1 MITRII
7 NLLLLC
13 VTCISAFA
21 VEDLRGTLYM
31 VYPADVTFYGRV
43 HDVNNN
49 TLIGFLVQVCWDDP
63 TFTNNCDQPVTADQT
78 DLPYDTCSGASCNG
92 FHYPIPTS
100 AVGSVLPR
108 DGNQHLMY
116 VKVIS
121 KANPG
126 PGDKPIDG
134 SPWPFIFKSGVVGPM
149 WTANL
154 EATPTRLTAS
164 QLAILVNSQDPYGVG
179 STGNVVCTVKGV
191 AIKDDGVAGYYAKR
205 HNVPCANIAVIS
217 VPVVQTTTQAL
228 FFSSI
233 LPAVQALP
241 ASIQTI
247 AIAWVQPSVV
257 GYNIGYRPQSIS
269 AAVANAGLVTGTGC
283 VGGAPGLGYGPI
295 NPYFNS
301 SSQAPYTDHHL
312 RPTMMLAGEICP
324 ACTPTNNFSAQW
336 YADFPTA
343 KAFIDSA
350 IAGTDTNPSGGNIY
364 WTIMGDL
371 TRDQSSL
378 LVSPL
383 ELGNGLTPYAYSQ
396 VLGTFPQPHSR
407 TVSAKNILLYEESAP
422 NWNYAS
428 PTFIPGAAIGY
439 SVTSSSGWLPSD
451 GNQTTA
457 ASWMSLGAVG
467 AFGNGVEPCEL
478 LTYKSLDPALV
489 IPNYTQGQS
498 LVESLWKSVRLP
510 WGANFLGDPLAAP
523 FTLQGTGVST
533 PVLTSVS
540 PTSLLQGSSATVTLT
555 GQNFTSP
562 ATVTWPATGGSV
574 SNVTVVN
581 ATTVT
586 ATFAA
591 AANATPGSYNV
602 TVSTAAGTSGPVPF
616 QITALAPAPVVTSI
630 SPTSGNPGTS
640 VSVTL
645 TGSNFAQG
653 ATVNLTGTGVS
664 ASSISVVSTTQLTA
678 TFTISATAAT
688 GTHNVTVTTSAGT
701 SNAVAFTVNAA
712 PAAPVLSSLSPASGT
727 LGSTVNVTLTG
738 TNFTPGATL
747 AITGTGVSASSISV
761 VSTTQITATFTIA
774 TTAATG
780 IYNVTV
786 TTAAGTSNTAAFP
799 VNAAPAAPVL
809 SSLSP
814 ASGTAGSTVNVAL
827 TGTGFTPGA
836 TLAITGT
843 GVSASGIS
851 VVSATQIT
859 ALFAITSTASTGA
872 RNVTITTAAGT
883 SNTAAFTVN
892 PATGSGP
899 TLTALTP
906 NNGLAGTSVNLT
918 MTGTNFTPSTG
929 VRLSGLGAAVRNLVV
944 VSPTQIT
951 VTFVLSPTTAK
962 GAHNVYVSN
971 TAGNSAILPFT
982 VN

>member
-1 MITRII
+1 
-7 NLLLLC
+7 
-13 VTCISAFA
+13 
-21 VEDLRGTLYM
+21 M
-31 VYPADVTFYGRV
+31 VYPPDVTFYGRV
-43 HDVNNN
+43 HDVNNTATN
-49 TLIGFLVQVCWDDP
+49 GFPVQICWDDP
-63 TFTNNCDQPVTADQT
+63 TFTRNCDRPVIADQT
-78 DLPYDTCSGASCNG
+78 ILPYATCTICNG
-92 FHYPIPTS
+92 FHYPIPTGS
-100 AVGSVLPR
+100 VGSVTPR
-108 DGNQHLMY
+108 DGSQHMMY

-126 PGDKPIDG
+126 AGDKPIDG
-134 SPWPFIFKSGVVGPM
+134 SPWPFIWKSGVVGPM

-154 EATPTRLTAS
+154 EAAPSRLNAS
-164 QLAILVNSQDPYGVG
+164 QLAILVNSQDPYGIG

-217 VPVVQTTTQAL
+217 IPVVQTTTQAL

-241 ASIQTI
+241 ASIQAI

-257 GYNIGYRPQSIS
+257 SYNIGYSPQSIS

-283 VGGAPGLGYGPI
+283 VNGAPGLGYGPI
-295 NPYFNS
+295 SPYFNS
-301 SSQAPYTDHHL
+301 SSQAPWTDHRI

-350 IAGTDTNPSGGNIY
+350 IAGTGTNPSGGNIY
-364 WTIMGDL
+364 WTIMGDF

-383 ELGNGLTPYAYSQ
+383 ELGNGLTPYAYAQ

-422 NWNYAS
+422 NWNYSA

-439 SVTSSSGWLPSD
+439 SVTSASGWLPSD

-457 ASWMSLGAVG
+457 ASWMSLGAIG
-467 AFGNGVEPCEL
+467 AFGQGVEPCEL

-489 IPNYTQGQS
+489 IPNYTQGQT

-523 FTLQGTGVST
+523 FTLQGGGVSA

-540 PTSLLQGSSATVTLT
+540 PNSVQPGSSVTVTLM

-562 ATVTWPATGGSV
+562 ATIAWPAIGGTV
-574 SNVTVVN
+574 TNVTVVN
-581 ATTVT
+581 GTTIA

-591 AANATPGSYNV
+591 ASNATPGSYNL
-602 TVSTAAGTSGPVPF
+602 TVNTAAGVSGTVPF
-616 QITALAPAPVVTSI
+616 QITALAPAPVLSSL
-630 SPTSGNPGTS
+630 SPSSGNPGAS

-645 TGSNFAQG
+645 TGSNFTSG
-653 ATVNLTGTGVS
+653 ATVNITGAGLT
-664 ASSISVVSTTQLTA
+664 ASNISVVSAAQITA
-678 TFTISATAAT
+678 TFAIAASATAGA
-688 GTHNVTVTTSAGT
+688 HNVAVTTSAGT
-701 SNAVAFTVNAA
+701 SNAAAFTVNAA
-712 PAAPVLSSLSPASGT
+712 PPAPVISSLTPASGT
-727 LGSTVNVTLTG
+727 VGSAVNVTLTG
-738 TNFTPGATL
+738 TGFSSGATV
-747 AITGTGVSASSISV
+747 AITGAGVTAS
-761 VSTTQITATFTIA
+761 
-774 TTAATG
+774 
-780 IYNVTV
+780 N
-786 TTAAGTSNTAAFP
+786 
-799 VNAAPAAPVL
+799 
-809 SSLSP
+809 
-814 ASGTAGSTVNVAL
+814 
-827 TGTGFTPGA
+827 
-836 TLAITGT
+836 
-843 GVSASGIS
+843 IS

-859 ALFAITSTASTGA
+859 ATFTIAASATAGAHNVAVTTSAGASNA
-872 RNVTITTAAGT
+872 
-883 SNTAAFTVN
+883 AAFTVN

-918 MTGTNFTPSTG
+918 LTGTGFTPTTG
-929 VRLSGLGAAVRNLVV
+929 VRLAGVGAAVRNPVI
-944 VSPTQIT
+944 VSPTQIN
-951 VTFVLSPTTAK
+951 VTFVLSATTAK
-962 GAHNVYVSN
+962 GSHNVYVTNS
-971 TAGNSAILPFT
+971 AGSSAILPFT